1 VVLEF
6 PIRPG
11 VCQPHT
17 WARDFHGFWKT
28 TVKPPQNRSPSD
40 WLRYC
45 FNPMQSIPVL
55 LPARNSTSL
64 KGISVKSLHKIFA
77 FSMVLAAGTLTG
89 CISSNDSSDDSSNAA
104 ALRSQ
109 GSALEFA
116 GKGVVKVDICHIP
129 PGNPANMHVITVGSP
144 AIKAHLA
151 HGDNLG
157 ACPEVP
163 PTDTVPPND
172 TLPPNDGEPSNN
184 IN

>member
-1 VVLEF
+1 
-6 PIRPG
+6 
-11 VCQPHT
+11 
-17 WARDFHGFWKT
+17 
-28 TVKPPQNRSPSD
+28 
-40 WLRYC
+40 
-45 FNPMQSIPVL
+45 
-55 LPARNSTSL
+55 
-64 KGISVKSLHKIFA
+64 
-77 FSMVLAAGTLTG
+77 MVLAAGTLTG
-89 CISSNDSSDDSSNAA
+89 CISSNDSTDDSANAA

-109 GSALEFA
+109 SSQSGGLEFA
-116 GKGVVKVDICHIP
+116 GKGVGNGVVKVDVCHIP

-144 AIKAHLA
+144 AVRAHLA